1 MRGDGN
7 LYKRGETWWLAYYV
21 DGKQQ
26 RESAKTNDEE
36 KARKTLRAKLKEVHA
51 HEIDPTKPFIT
62 QRERRRTVSDLM
74 DALKADLEIRGKWCP
89 QARTNVEHVRTAFG
103 SMRAV
108 HLTDEDVDQYIKQ
121 RLEAGYAKAS
131 VNRTTQLLKQAFA
144 LAELPAPKIRKLD
157 ESGNKRRGF
166 FTEQDVRSVLSN
178 LTPELADFILF
189 AWLTGMRKG
198 EIASLRWEDVDGD
211 EIVLRGENSKNGEE
225 RIIPFEGEEL
235 IALMERRKAARQFK
249 VKDAVMLSAFIFH
262 RKGEPI
268 CEFRKAW
275 ARACCM
281 AGLGKMVCPQC
292 GEGVDAKGACEK
304 CAVSWKHEQL
314 RYRGRIIH
322 DFRRTA
328 VRDMVRAGVPET
340 VAMSIS
346 GHKTRS
352 IFDRYNIT
360 DKRDQREALRATQL
374 YRQQQAEEKTVVT
387 MPARVN

>member
-1 MRGDGN
+1 MRGDGRIW
-7 LYKRGETWWLAYYV
+7 KRGGTWWMQFYV
-21 DGKQQ
+21 DGKKQ

-51 HEIDPTKPFIT
+51 HELDPAKPFIT
-62 QRERRRTVSDLM
+62 QRERRRTISELL
-74 DALKADLEIRGKWCP
+74 DALKADLEIRGKWSP
-89 QARTNVEHVRTAFG
+89 QARTNVEHIRTAFG

-108 HLTDEDVDQYIKQ
+108 HLTDPDVAHYIKQ
-121 RLEAGYAKAS
+121 RLEDGYAKAS

-157 ESGNKRRGF
+157 ESGNARRGF
-166 FTEQDVRSVLSN
+166 FTEQDVRSVVSN
-178 LTPELADFILF
+178 LSPELADFALF

-198 EIASLRWEDVDGD
+198 EIASLRWEDVEGD
-211 EIVLRGENSKNGEE
+211 EIVLLGENSKNGEE
-225 RIIPFEGEEL
+225 RHIPLEGGEL
-235 IALMERRKAARQFK
+235 IALIGRRRTARQFK
-249 VKDAVMLSAFIFH
+249 VKDAVMLSSFIFH

-281 AGLGKMVCPQC
+281 AGLGKMVCPTC
-292 GEGVDAKGACEK
+292 GIAADAKGVCEK
-304 CAVSWKHEQL
+304 CGVTWKHEQL
-314 RYRGRIIH
+314 RYRGRIVH

-352 IFDRYNIT
+352 IFDRYNIS
-360 DKRDQREALRATQL
+360 DKQDQRRAMRDTEL
-374 YRQQQAEEKTVVT
+374 YRQQQAEQKTVVT